1 MISLST
7 FEIQRLETYREVI
20 QIEKKIEA
28 NFGSNTAHGTNWTK
42 TKGKYSKVFW
52 CARLV
57 LFY

>member
-42 TKGKYSKVFW
+42 TKGKYSKVF
-52 CARLV
+52 
-57 LFY
+57 